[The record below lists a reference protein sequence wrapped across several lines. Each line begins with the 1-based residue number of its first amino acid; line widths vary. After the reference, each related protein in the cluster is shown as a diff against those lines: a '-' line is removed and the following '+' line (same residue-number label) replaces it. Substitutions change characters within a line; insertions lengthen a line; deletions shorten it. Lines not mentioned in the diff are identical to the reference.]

1 MKADLL
7 SAQRS
12 SRIWLTPEACDI
24 EEFIALV
31 DRRADPADYPLA
43 ATIAVQRADLPGRG
57 DPRGRRA

>member
-1 MKADLL
+1 MKANSL

-43 ATIAVQRADLPGRG
+43 ATMQSNVPIYQGEAIRAAAG
-57 DPRGRRA
+57 A